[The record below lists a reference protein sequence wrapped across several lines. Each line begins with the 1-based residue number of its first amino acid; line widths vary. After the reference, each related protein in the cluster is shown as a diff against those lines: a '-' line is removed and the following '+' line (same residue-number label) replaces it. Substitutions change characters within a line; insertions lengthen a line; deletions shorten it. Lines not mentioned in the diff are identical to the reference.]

1 VTAEPPEAETHR
13 YDRHDR
19 DDRGDLGD
27 ARREDDVSPRAE
39 AAGRVGAPE
48 ESELQL
54 PLLGFP
60 LAPKPGLG
68 AAGSAPATLAAAEVA
83 PSRSFQS
90 ASSLQGRQF
99 ADQCDTLLAGN
110 GFRLGGRVVV
120 PEAGIEIDQEAV
132 APSGRTIW
140 FEYKGSLQGHRPG
153 LLRTDTLKKAIANG
167 ALLGAVA
174 GHPPFVVLTSHLPEA
189 GAGLAMLDA
198 ARVLGF
204 LHDVICVYRPGDA
217 ARLRAL

>member
-1 VTAEPPEAETHR
+1 VSYRPEIA
-13 YDRHDR
+13 
-19 DDRGDLGD
+19 
-27 ARREDDVSPRAE
+27 SSS
-39 AAGRVGAPE
+39 GAPGE
-48 ESELQL
+48 PQAQL

-60 LAPKPGLG
+60 L
-68 AAGSAPATLAAAEVA
+68 SAPTPEPGVQPDGEPAGAGAGEASA
-83 PSRSFQS
+83 RSFQS

-99 ADQCDTLLAGN
+99 ADQCDLLLGGS
-110 GFRLGGRVVV
+110 GFRLGGRVFV
-120 PEAGIEIDQEAV
+120 PQVGIEIDQEAV

-153 LLRTDTLKKAIANG
+153 LIRTDTLKKAIANG

-198 ARVLGF
+198 ARALGF